1 MEVSGLKR
9 LGERLVLET
18 DGQPFYLV
26 ETLKVLLE
34 EGMLLIRSRADGETV
49 VEVGPA
55 LRGQKS
61 ALRGLLPKSVRKVIR
76 GRLFRL
82 SPAASELLRAGGSVG
97 ARLSFES
104 VVEVAGLG
112 EAEGLRALEAL
123 IERHLL
129 REEAGGREEE
139 QLLYPG
145 VTYTFSHEKIRQVAY
160 TESVHA
166 RRRVLHRRARRYSRR
181 RVPPPAE
188 LARHALAGGLA
199 KPAFGHSMA
208 AGDAAMEV
216 FAAQEAI
223 EHYERARSLLAE
235 EGGRT
240 GVGGRSSH
248 RFPSSSTSTPSWAGI
263 RDRR

>member
-1 MEVSGLKR
+1 M
-9 LGERLVLET
+9 
-18 DGQPFYLV
+18 
-26 ETLKVLLE
+26 ETLKALLE

-55 LRGQKS
+55 LRGQS
-61 ALRGLLPKSVRKVIR
+61 RAWLPKSVRKVIR

-82 SPAASELLRAGGSVG
+82 SPAASELLRAGAVLERGF
-97 ARLSFES
+97 SFES

-123 IERHLL
+123 IERHPL

-166 RRRVLHRRARRYSRR
+166 RRRVLHRR
-181 RVPPPAE
+181 VFEVLEEKGCPPAE

-240 GVGGRSSH
+240 GGGRPVE
-248 RFPSSSTSTPSWAGI
+248 PSIPQARAPLTPAGAGI